1 MPGGRQID
9 CLCAWQINSENKYNR
24 SEKSLEQ
31 SRNVQRGFSV
41 QSQFVDSLKNVK
53 IILVGT
59 THAGNIGATARVMK
73 NMSLEKLTLVD
84 STDCGPDTEAKSMSS
99 GAYGIVENATVCGSL
114 RESLQDTV
122 MSVATSGRLGS
133 KRTSSMTPE
142 DLAPEILKMSRLGE
156 VAIVFGRESRGLTN
170 TEFTLCDHHMI
181 IPTDSGFASM
191 NLAQSVAVTAYEI
204 FKAACKPVG
213 FQVDRFKP
221 VDSRT
226 REEMYTHIEA
236 VLLRSAF
243 LNTSNPLRMMRE
255 IRRILDS
262 ARLDSRD
269 AKIIRGVFRKI
280 DGMIRTAD
288 KKIRNLSD
296 SLEKFCNPEMK
307 I

>member
-1 MPGGRQID
+1 MD
-9 CLCAWQINSENKYNR
+9 
-24 SEKSLEQ
+24 Q
-31 SRNVQRGFSV
+31 SRHVQRGFSV
-41 QSQFVDSLKNVK
+41 SGQFVGALRNVK
-53 IILVGT
+53 IVLVGT

-73 NMSLEKLTLVD
+73 NMGLEKLGLVA
-84 STDCGPDTEAKSMSS
+84 STDCGPNTEAKSMSS
-99 GAYGIVENATVCGSL
+99 GAYEIVENAL
-114 RESLQDTV
+114 FFESLEYALKDTV

-133 KRTSSMTPE
+133 KRTSSRTPE
-142 DLAPEILKMSRLGE
+142 ELAPEILKMSQLGE

-170 TEFTLCDHHMI
+170 AEFTLCDHHMI
-181 IPTDSGFASM
+181 IPTDSRFASM

-226 REEMYTHIEA
+226 REDMYSHIET
-236 VLLRSAF
+236 VLVRSGF
-243 LNTSNPLRMMRE
+243 LNISNPLRMMRE

-280 DGMIRTAD
+280 DGMIRIAD
-288 KKIRNLSD
+288 NKIKRLTEQHEKVNDANSRN
-296 SLEKFCNPEMK
+296 
-307 I
+307 

>member
-1 MPGGRQID
+1 M
-9 CLCAWQINSENKYNR
+9 N
-24 SEKSLEQ
+24 Q
-31 SRNVQRGFSV
+31 SGNVQRGFSV
-41 QSQFVDSLKNVK
+41 SGQFVGALRNIK
-53 IILVGT
+53 IVLVGT

-73 NMSLEKLTLVD
+73 NMGLEKLRLVA
-84 STDCGPDTEAKSMSS
+84 STDCGPNTEAKSMSS
-99 GAYGIVENATVCGSL
+99 GAYEIVENAL
-114 RESLQDTV
+114 FFESLENALEDTV

-133 KRTSSMTPE
+133 KRTSSRTPE
-142 DLAPEILKMSRLGE
+142 ELASEILRMSQMGE

-170 TEFTLCDHHMI
+170 EEFTLCDHHMI
-181 IPTDSGFASM
+181 IPTDSRFASM

-226 REEMYTHIEA
+226 REDMYAHIET
-236 VLLRSAF
+236 VLIRSGF
-243 LNTSNPLRMMRE
+243 LNISNPLRMMRE

-280 DGMIRTAD
+280 DGMIRISD
-288 KKIRNLSD
+288 NKIKRLSEQI
-296 SLEKFCNPEMK
+296 EKVYDANSTN
-307 I
+307 